1 MLFVASSVKFI
12 NCINDQL
19 LSDTIRP
26 NTNEETQEQAA
37 LSVIRR
43 LIGEKAEDI
52 VIKIN
57 FNLTGHY
64 FKVRNFAQRY
74 RMNKLSPLIS
84 NDVRS
89 HFVNSSGKRTTRR
102 CFVLKRQTEFPP
114 AKPFITI
121 SNIIARH
128 IFPGMA
134 INFHLS
140 TNFRQHRS
148 K

>member
-84 NDVRS
+84 NR
-89 HFVNSSGKRTTRR
+89 
-102 CFVLKRQTEFPP
+102 P
-114 AKPFITI
+114 I
-121 SNIIARH
+121 S
-128 IFPGMA
+128 
-134 INFHLS
+134 
-140 TNFRQHRS
+140 
-148 K
+148 